1 MKVTPVVGLSPQ
13 DGYLCCS
20 VKNIIA
26 FALVGWLV
34 VYCLY
39 AKMHFLQPLFS
50 GLNPH
55 LSFEV
60 GEDPLYLNCCVPQI
74 VYTNYLLIKL
84 MMITVKV
91 DKVSPQVLQ
100 ALWALHRSLL
110 PAVISPNST
119 HILQTWVSNL
129 HSHLLGLLK
138 DTFPPANKDSPIS
151 GKMES
156 KWKTHWCMEESPLL
170 AWMVNRN

>member
-1 MKVTPVVGLSPQ
+1 M
-13 DGYLCCS
+13 
-20 VKNIIA
+20 
-26 FALVGWLV
+26 
-34 VYCLY
+34 
-39 AKMHFLQPLFS
+39 
-50 GLNPH
+50 
-55 LSFEV
+55 
-60 GEDPLYLNCCVPQI
+60 

-91 DKVSPQVLQ
+91 NKVSPHVLQ

-119 HILQTWVSNL
+119 HILHTWVSNL

-151 GKMES
+151 GKMKS

-170 AWMVNRN
+170 AWMVKTRTTWNFSKTPNNLKKLEGSLVPGKILKLTNKGNKKKEKNLH